1 MVTNRVV
8 WFPRSSMQER
18 RKVLDTPGIVDHQF
32 IERVGQRE
40 LGGVEG
46 VEPGPPLRIST
57 RSAMRPTRSSGFSPS
72 VTAER
77 NAAGDSTSMLDAAN
91 RCLDL
96 TPPILTAL
104 EIVEIAVALEGATS
118 GLKQRLQ
125 ASSALEA
132 IRARV

>member
-1 MVTNRVV
+1 
-8 WFPRSSMQER
+8 MQER
-18 RKVLDTPGIVDHQF
+18 RKVLDTPGIVDHQQAAPI

-46 VEPGPPLRIST
+46 AEARTGAVENLDELGDAADQIVGLL
-57 RSAMRPTRSSGFSPS
+57 
-72 VTAER
+72 AE
-77 NAAGDSTSMLDAAN
+77 GDGGAQRGRRQHQHDMLDAAN

-104 EIVEIAVALEGATS
+104 ETVEIAVALEGETS
-118 GLKQRLQ
+118 GLEQRLQ